1 MLWVWILLRRG
12 VLDIILCD
20 QVCKWLAADLW
31 LSLGTAVSSS
41 NKNVDIGIK
50 HDNHTPFI
58 QSTAMYIMLY
68 YCIFVAMLSETE
80 QKKDSAVKCLDVLS
94 TSKPDHWKSI
104 LEAGKNPFLTL
115 QSNLPMWSPVLKGH
129 IFSVLS

>member
-1 MLWVWILLRRG
+1 
-12 VLDIILCD
+12 
-20 QVCKWLAADLW
+20 
-31 LSLGTAVSSS
+31 LGTAVSSS

-50 HDNHTPFI
+50 QDNHTPII
-58 QSTAMYIMLY
+58 QSTNIYIMLY

-115 QSNLPMWSPVLKGH
+115 QSNLPMWSPVLKGLLVSCH
-129 IFSVLS
+129 RKFHMILTS